1 MRRLRYIT
9 HTVGVQHQCSAMPA
23 GINLP
28 GLAPGCWHH
37 LVSEGC
43 WLVSDL
49 YAVSPFDAIQQCL
62 FQLALQAAGRSS
74 SILRKFL
81 APQCTACGLD
91 IHSCIQEGRP
101 RVSKD
106 EEEGQPPYHMS
117 YIDTCMQLRSHAS
130 KLCTHA
136 CRIAGRAFLVHA
148 FAQLSGTV
156 YMTALCLAG
165 MH

>member
-1 MRRLRYIT
+1 
-9 HTVGVQHQCSAMPA
+9 
-23 GINLP
+23 
-28 GLAPGCWHH
+28 
-37 LVSEGC
+37 
-43 WLVSDL
+43 
-49 YAVSPFDAIQQCL
+49 
-62 FQLALQAAGRSS
+62 
-74 SILRKFL
+74 
-81 APQCTACGLD
+81 
-91 IHSCIQEGRP
+91 
-101 RVSKD
+101 
-106 EEEGQPPYHMS
+106 MS